1 LELKNP
7 LLFSDN
13 LVKQGKELYEIFC
26 DHCHGEKGEG
36 DGQMV
41 KNEVFPAPPSYT
53 AALKDLPEG
62 KIFYTLHYGKG
73 NMGSHASQISQTER
87 WKIVYY
93 VQKLQGKLAAPAAS
107 DSTAV
112 APADSLQVK

>member
-1 LELKNP
+1 MDTYLDFEAP
-7 LLFSDN
+7 L
-13 LVKQGKELYEIFC
+13 KELM
-26 DHCHGEKGEG
+26 D
-36 DGQMV
+36 
-41 KNEVFPAPPSYT
+41 
-53 AALKDLPEG
+53 
-62 KIFYTLHYGKG
+62 
-73 NMGSHASQISQTER
+73 QISQTER